1 MKDPGPAS
9 GHRRINLPPQAVDGH
24 NLNYGPAGFEGTR
37 LALDAGIRGA
47 GPMQRARSAAGSSHG
62 EIAVTACSDAVRW

>member
-1 MKDPGPAS
+1 MLHDDGS
-9 GHRRINLPPQAVDGH
+9 RRGVGY
-24 NLNYGPAGFEGTR
+24 NLNYGPDGFQGNR

-62 EIAVTACSDAVRW
+62 EIADTACNDAVRW